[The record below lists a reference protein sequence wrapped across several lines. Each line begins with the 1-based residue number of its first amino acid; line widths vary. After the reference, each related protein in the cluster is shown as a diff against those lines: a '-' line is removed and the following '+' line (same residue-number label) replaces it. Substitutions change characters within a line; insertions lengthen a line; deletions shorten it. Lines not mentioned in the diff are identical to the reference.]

1 MTKIIAEL
9 CQNHNGDFN
18 ILKEM
23 VHAASE
29 SGAAIVKIQSMLSK
43 DLTHRQRFDFGNKD
57 SLGNIKTI
65 KRPYKSEYERLKKLD
80 LDDGMHYEFLELCK
94 KYKVIPMTTIF
105 SRSRLQFLQT
115 LNMDI
120 IKVSSFDCSSHV
132 LIKELADSKFKDII
146 VSTGCSFDDEII
158 KTTNILKKKKLSL
171 MHCISIYPTPIN
183 QINLNRINY
192 LRSLC
197 SSVGFSDHTNVSEHS
212 IDASI
217 SALFYEID
225 YLERHFTILP
235 QDKTKDGAVS
245 LNPEQF
251 KKLVAFSKFSKKDL
265 QDYLKDKVPNF
276 ELMKG
281 AEKRKLSNI
290 ELLNRDYY
298 RGRFASKDKE
308 GNWIY
313 NWEDNPI

>member
-9 CQNHNGDFN
+9 CQNHNGDFS

-43 DLTHRQRFDFGNKD
+43 DLTHRPRFDFGDKD
-57 SLGNIKTI
+57 SLGKIKTI
-65 KRPYKSEYERLKKLD
+65 KRPFKTEYDRLKKLD
-80 LDDGMHYEFLELCK
+80 LDDSMHYEFIELCK
-94 KYKVIPMTTIF
+94 KYKVIAMTTIF
-105 SRSRLQFLQT
+105 SRSRLKFLET

-120 IKVSSFDCSSHV
+120 IKVSSFDCSAHV
-132 LIKELADSKFKDII
+132 LIKELADSKFKEII

-158 KTTNILKKKKLSL
+158 KTTKILKKKKLTL
-171 MHCISIYPTPIN
+171 MHCISIYPTPLN
-183 QINLNRINY
+183 QINLNRINF

-197 SSVGFSDHTNVSEHS
+197 GSVGFSDHTNVSEHT
-212 IDASI
+212 IEASI
-217 SALFYEID
+217 SALFYGID

-235 QDKTKDGAVS
+235 QDQTKDGPVS

-251 KKLVAFSKFSKKDL
+251 KQLVRFSKISKKDL
-265 QDYLKDKVPNF
+265 QDYIEDKVPNF

-281 AEKRKLSNI
+281 KEKRKLSDI

-313 NWEDNPI
+313 NWEDITI